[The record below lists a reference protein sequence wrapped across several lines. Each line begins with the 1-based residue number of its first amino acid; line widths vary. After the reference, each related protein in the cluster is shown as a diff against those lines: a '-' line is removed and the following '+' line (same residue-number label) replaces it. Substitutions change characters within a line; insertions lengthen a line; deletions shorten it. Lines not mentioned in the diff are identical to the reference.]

1 MSNPLKKLEDY
12 GQSPWID
19 MISREMLDS
28 GTLERMIR
36 EDGLKGLTSNPSIF
50 DQAISS
56 GKDYDPVLEKALAEG
71 IREPKGLFERM
82 AAADIRD
89 AADALKP
96 VFEASG
102 GADGYVSLEVSP
114 KLAFDTPKTI
124 AEGKR
129 LFKEVGR
136 PNLMIKVPATKEGL
150 PAVTELLASGV
161 NVNVTLIFAIERYRQ
176 VMEAYLAGVE
186 RLAADGGQ
194 PDSVAS
200 VASFFV
206 SRIDVAVDKQL
217 PEGSPLRGKTA
228 VANAKLAYQAYK
240 EFFGAKRF
248 LDLKAKGA
256 RPQRALWASTSTKDP
271 KYSDVLYIDSLIGPD
286 TVNTIPPK
294 TWDAFRD
301 HGKTANTL
309 EAGVDEAKQVFADLK
324 TAGVDLK
331 AVTDKLEK
339 DGVASFAQSFES
351 LLHHLEDKAKALA

>member
-28 GTLERMIR
+28 GTLARMIR

-50 DQAISS
+50 DKAISS
-56 GKDYDPVLEKALAEG
+56 GKDYDAVLEGALAEG
-71 IREPKGLFERM
+71 VREPKDLFECM
-82 AAADIRD
+82 AIADIRD

-96 VFEASG
+96 IYDASG
-102 GADGYVSLEVSP
+102 QADGYVSLEVSP
-114 KLAFDTPKTI
+114 RLAFDTEKTI

-129 LFKEVGR
+129 LFSEVGR

-150 PAVTELLASGV
+150 PAVTKLLASKV
-161 NVNVTLIFAIERYRQ
+161 NVNVTLIFSIERHQ
-176 VMEAYLAGVE
+176 EVMEAYLAGIE
-186 RLAADGGQ
+186 QLAANGGKL
-194 PDSVAS
+194 STIAS

-206 SRIDVAVDKQL
+206 SRIDSAVDKLL
-217 PEGSPLRGKTA
+217 PADSPLRGKTA
-228 VANAKLAYQAYK
+228 IANAKLAYQAYK
-240 EFFGAKRF
+240 EIFGSRRF
-248 LDLKAKGA
+248 APLKGIGA
-256 RPQRALWASTSTKDP
+256 RAQRPLWASTSTKDP
-271 KYSDVLYIDSLIGPD
+271 KYSDVLYVDGLIGPD

-309 EAGVDEAKQVFADLK
+309 EAGVDEAKKVFADLK

-339 DGVASFAQSFES
+339 DGVASFAKSFES
-351 LLHHLEDKAKALA
+351 LLHHLEEKAKALA

>member
-82 AAADIRD
+82 AIADIRD

-96 VFEASG
+96 VFEASD

-114 KLAFDTPKTI
+114 QLAFDTPQTI

-176 VMEAYLAGVE
+176 VMEAYLTGVE
-186 RLAADGGQ
+186 RLAADGGR
-194 PDSVAS
+194 PAS

-228 VANAKLAYQAYK
+228 VANAKLAYRAYK
-240 EFFGAKRF
+240 EVFGAKRF
-248 LDLKAKGA
+248 LALKEKGA
-256 RPQRALWASTSTKDP
+256 RVQRPLWASTSTKDP

-309 EAGVDEAKQVFADLK
+309 EAGVDQAEKIFADLK
-324 TAGVDLK
+324 AAGVDLK
-331 AVTDKLEK
+331 AITDKLEA
-339 DGVASFAQSFES
+339 DGVASFAKSFES